1 MDLREAT
8 SRLMRAHDLGRWL
21 RLADSYIQAYNRM
34 PDSFVLPAEH
44 AVLQPVIASFASDTA
59 AFAKYI
65 RALRDGSDGGAYDDL
80 HDLYRVV
87 DMRALQAERRARIR
101 KAVLLLAPELER
113 AIKRPLPYEDQL
125 QTARFIEG
133 RWGAMRL
140 DCLASERRLRNT
152 KRLPA
157 EERNATLQKFW
168 QTIDKALEEGQV
180 PLGHEGHL
188 TEFIDLLTNRRT
200 A

>member
-1 MDLREAT
+1 
-8 SRLMRAHDLGRWL
+8 MRAHDLGRWL
-21 RLADSYIQAYNRM
+21 RLADSYIQSYNRM

-44 AVLQPVIASFASDTA
+44 AVLQPVIASFATDTA

-65 RALRDGSDGGAYDDL
+65 RALRDGSDGSAYDDL

-87 DMRALQAERRARIR
+87 DMRALQAERRSRIR
-101 KAVLLLAPELER
+101 KAVLLLLPQLEKDVER
-113 AIKRPLPYEDQL
+113 SLPYEDQL
-125 QTARFIEG
+125 QVARFIEG

-157 EERNATLQKFW
+157 EERNTALERFW
-168 QTIDKALEEGQV
+168 QGIDKAIENGQV
-180 PLGHEGHL
+180 PLGDDEHL
-188 TEFIDLLTNRRT
+188 AELIDLLKNRRT